1 MNSDDKTLL
10 AIVDEFKRGGW
21 VMGVLG
27 ALGMLARLILTNEK
41 FILFIWIRKGI
52 AGGIVGVLMY
62 LSLYGLDMSPMY
74 KSVLCSMSGSFAPE
88 IFESIRLQIIKKLK
102 L

>member
-1 MNSDDKTLL
+1 MNPDDKTLL
-10 AIVDEFKRGGW
+10 GIVDEFKRGGW
-21 VMGVLG
+21 IMGLLG

-52 AGGIVGVLMY
+52 AGGIIGVLIY
-62 LSLYGLDMSPMY
+62 LSLYGFDIAPMY
-74 KSVLCSMSGSFAPE
+74 KSVICSMSGSFAPE
-88 IFESIRLQIIKKLK
+88 LFDAFRKKVLNYIN